1 MRPNLWIVV
10 VVERKIERFR
20 VAFTANGRHQ
30 TQGDISLNQEI
41 NRHKL
46 CKIIVTDQ
54 TDRHETTSFFVWKQ
68 QLNRL
73 PTKTAQGWHSGE
85 GTCLLSRG
93 GWVLPIMAFMGR
105 LRPEGVP
112 FSCFRCMKGQVC
124 CWFSSLPRGF
134 SLGVPVF
141 PSLQKP
147 TFPNSNSIRNA
158 RTRLSEFLTTSK
170 CSVGKQI
177 TNYNFIYLFFRLI
190 PWSRKN

>member
-1 MRPNLWIVV
+1 M
-10 VVERKIERFR
+10 
-20 VAFTANGRHQ
+20 
-30 TQGDISLNQEI
+30 
-41 NRHKL
+41 
-46 CKIIVTDQ
+46 DQ
-54 TDRHETTSFFVWKQ
+54 TDRYETTNFLVQIQ

-73 PTKTAQGWHSGE
+73 LTKTKQGWHSGE
-85 GTCLLSRG
+85 GTCLFSPG
-93 GWVLPIMAFMGR
+93 GGGVGTPYNGLMGR
-105 LRPEGVP
+105 LRPKGVP
-112 FSCFRCMKGQVC
+112 FSCFRHMRGQVC

-177 TNYNFIYLFFRLI
+177 TNYNFIYLFFRLM